1 MIKYTPFIVLWFVFF
16 ACRIDLGLNAIAHS
30 NVSCLDSER
39 KALLEFKEGL
49 VDNSNHLA
57 SWIGEDCCSWEGI
70 DCIRNTRHV
79 VKLDLRNNA
88 VIDFDRLQY
97 GDVQNYV
104 SIMRKSCLGGQIS
117 PSLVNLQHLHYLDLS
132 LNYFAGIRIPAF
144 IGSLKY
150 LRYLN
155 LSSAGFSGTIPPQL
169 GNLSALEYLDLREKS
184 EGFSG
189 WISDYQL
196 STKSLWWATSLSSLK
211 HLDLS
216 SVDLSEA
223 QDWLQALNKLRFL
236 SSLTLQLCRIYSFPH
251 IAHLNFTSVTSLDLS
266 YNRFNST
273 IPLWL
278 FNLTSLIHLDLSFNS
293 FFGPIV
299 PNSLQ
304 HWTSLSYLDL
314 SSNRFNTSLPD
325 PLFTLNNLVHM
336 ELSGNQIQGPLPFRL
351 GNLTS
356 LSVLHMGVNKF
367 GGNIPSAIGQLREL
381 TELDLSGNGFN
392 GTIPSSLWRLSELK
406 SLDLSYNPLSG
417 ELRDIHFAK
426 LAQLKELSLSST
438 LLALNVS
445 FSWVPPFQLHF
456 IDMSSMK
463 IGPKFPLWL
472 QTQQRVEYL
481 YMSDASISDT
491 IPDWFER
498 VCHGIKNLY
507 FSNNHM
513 IGKPPVCKGN
523 SGDKYR
529 AVFSLESN
537 KFEGPLQLLPTD
549 ISEFYLK
556 NNSLQGII
564 PQPDI
569 NMTLDIL
576 RILDLS
582 DNHFIGSI
590 PDSLCS
596 LQMLLVL
603 DLSNNQLS
611 ERIPSCIGKLKTL
624 EVLRLANN
632 SLHGHI
638 PISLGHLNVLRSLH
652 LDRNKFTG
660 MVPFSLRHLKNLQY
674 LDLGKNGLEGIIPAW
689 IGDELS
695 SLKILVLES
704 NNFHGDISMC
714 LCKLSSLQVL
724 NLKNNNLTGHIPRCF
739 NNFTA
744 MTLTELDS
752 IGIYVWVSVLNMS
765 YGVVDN
771 SEELSVF
778 IKGGML
784 NYTSRN
790 VAYVRFMGLS
800 GNKLSGEIPV
810 ELMSLVGLQGLDL
823 SRNHLC
829 GRIPENTGDLNQ
841 LESLDLSKN
850 DLSGPIPQ
858 SLSNLDSLGWLN
870 LSFNKLTGR
879 IPSGRHLQTLDDPTI
894 YMGNSGLCGEPL
906 DKSCPD
912 ESDGKSNVG
921 ESGDHEDGK
930 ESCFDWFYAGLG
942 PGFAVGLLGFFSV
955 LCFKKSWRYAF
966 FGFLENLL
974 NKVSVEIELLKR
986 KFD

>member
-1 MIKYTPFIVLWFVFF
+1 MIKFTAFIVLWIVFLTGK
-16 ACRIDLGLNAIAHS
+16 IDFGLHARAHS
-30 NVSCLDSER
+30 NVSCLESER
-39 KALLEFKEGL
+39 KTLLEFKKDL
-49 VDNSNHLA
+49 IDKSNRLA
-57 SWIGEDCCSWEGI
+57 SWTGEDCCSWEGVG
-70 DCIRNTRHV
+70 CSRNTGHV

-88 VIDFDRLQY
+88 TFDFDRFWV
-97 GDVQNYV
+97 GDTQNYV
-104 SIMRKSCLGGQIS
+104 SIYGETCLGGQIS

-132 LNYFAGIRIPAF
+132 SNYFARIRIPAF

-155 LSSAGFSGTIPPQL
+155 LSTAGFNGTIPPQL
-169 GNLSALEYLDLREKS
+169 GNLSALEYLDL
-184 EGFSG
+184 
-189 WISDYQL
+189 
-196 STKSLWWATSLSSLK
+196 
-211 HLDLS
+211 
-216 SVDLSEA
+216 
-223 QDWLQALNKLRFL
+223 ALNKLRFL
-236 SSLTLQLCRIYSFPH
+236 SSLTLRFCRIYSFPH
-251 IAHLNFTSVTSLDLS
+251 ITHLNFTSLTSLDL
-266 YNRFNST
+266 NGNEFNSM

-278 FNLTSLIHLDLSFNS
+278 FNLTSLVHLNLMNNN

-299 PNSLQ
+299 ANNLQ

-314 SSNRFNTSLPD
+314 RYNQFNTSLPD
-325 PLFTLNNLVHM
+325 SLFTLKNLVYM
-336 ELSGNQIQGPLPFRL
+336 ALSGNQIQGPLPFGL

-356 LSVLHMGVNKF
+356 LSVLHMGDNMFEGKIF
-367 GGNIPSAIGQLREL
+367 SIRQLRER
-381 TELDLSGNGFN
+381 TDPNVNGFN
-392 GTIPSSLWRLSELK
+392 GTIPSSLWSLSELK
-406 SLDLSYNPLSG
+406 SLDLSSNPLSG

-426 LAQLKELSLSST
+426 LAKLKVLRLSST

-445 FSWVPPFQLHF
+445 SKWVPPFQLQD
-456 IDMSSMK
+456 IGMSSIE

-472 QTQQRVEYL
+472 QTQKRVEYL
-481 YMSDASISDT
+481 YMSNASISDT

-498 VCHGIKNLY
+498 VCHGIKYLD
-507 FSNNHM
+507 FSDNHM
-513 IGKPPVCKGN
+513 MGKPPVCKGN
-523 SGDKYR
+523 SDTYR
-529 AVFSLESN
+529 LH
-537 KFEGPLQLLPTD
+537 LR
-549 ISEFYLK
+549 

-569 NMTLDIL
+569 KNDMTLDIL
-576 RILDLS
+576 QILDLS
-582 DNHFIGSI
+582 DNHFIGRI

-596 LQMLLVL
+596 LQSLAIL

-611 ERIPSCIGKLKTL
+611 GRIPSCIGKLKTL
-624 EVLRLANN
+624 GVLNLANN
-632 SLHGHI
+632 SLYGHI
-638 PISLGHLNVLRSLH
+638 PISLGHLNFLQSLH

-660 MVPFSLRHLKNLQY
+660 MVPFSLRHMKNLQY
-674 LDLGKNGLEGIIPAW
+674 LDLGKNGLEGILPAW

-704 NNFHGDISMC
+704 NNFHGDISMS

-724 NLKNNNLTGHIPRCF
+724 KLENNNLTGHIPRCF

-744 MTLTELDS
+744 MISTELDS
-752 IGIYVWVSVLNMS
+752 TRIYVPVYVLNGPFS
-765 YGVVDN
+765 VVYY
-771 SEELSVF
+771 SEDLSVF

-784 NYTSRN
+784 NYTSSN

-823 SRNHLC
+823 SRNHLS
-829 GRIPENTGDLNQ
+829 GRIPENIGNLSQ
-841 LESLDLSKN
+841 LESLHLSKN

-912 ESDGKSNVG
+912 GKSNAG
-921 ESGDHEDGK
+921 ESDGDHEDGK
-930 ESCFDWFYAGLG
+930 ESYFDWFYAGFVTWFCCWTRG
-942 PGFAVGLLGFFSV
+942 IPQCPMFPKVMA
-955 LCFKKSWRYAF
+955 LCILRIS
-966 FGFLENLL
+966 G
-974 NKVSVEIELLKR
+974 ELVQ
-986 KFD
+986 

>member
-1 MIKYTPFIVLWFVFF
+1 MTVQTG
-16 ACRIDLGLNAIAHS
+16 RIDLSCHARAYS
-30 NVSCLDSER
+30 NVSCFENER
-39 KALLEFKEGL
+39 RALLEFKKDL
-49 VDNSNHLA
+49 IDKSNRLA
-57 SWIGEDCCSWEGI
+57 SWTGEDCCSWEGVG
-70 DCIRNTRHV
+70 CSRNTRHV

-88 VIDFDRLQY
+88 AFDLDRFWR
-97 GDVQNYV
+97 GDTQNYV
-104 SIMRKSCLGGQIS
+104 SIYGETCLGGQIS
-117 PSLVNLQHLHYLDLS
+117 PSLVNLQHLHYLDLTS
-132 LNYFAGIRIPAF
+132 NYFAGIRIPAF
-144 IGSLKY
+144 IGSLKN

-155 LSSAGFSGTIPPQL
+155 LSNAGFNGTIPPQI
-169 GNLSALEYLDLREKS
+169 GNLSTLEYLALGNKA
-184 EGFSG
+184 EGFSY
-189 WISDYQL
+189 WKSDYYL
-196 STKSLWWATSLSSLK
+196 STKSLWWITSLSSLK

-216 SVDLSEA
+216 GADLGEA
-223 QDWLQALNKLRFL
+223 QDWLQAFNKLRFL
-236 SSLTLQLCRIYSFPH
+236 SSLTLRFCRIYSFPY
-251 IAHLNFTSVTSLDLS
+251 IAHLNFTSLTSLDLHD
-266 YNRFNST
+266 NAFNSS

-278 FNLTSLIHLDLSFNS
+278 FNLTSLVHLDLSSNS
-293 FFGPIV
+293 FFGPVV
-299 PNSLQ
+299 PHSLQ

-314 SSNRFNTSLPD
+314 SGNQFNASLPD
-325 PLFTLNNLVHM
+325 SLFTLNNLVHLD
-336 ELSGNQIQGPLPFRL
+336 LSDNQIQGPLPFGL

-356 LSVLHMGVNKF
+356 LSVLDMGGNKF
-367 GGNIPSAIGQLREL
+367 EGKIPSAIGQLREL
-381 TELDLSGNGFN
+381 TELDLSDNRFN

-406 SLDLSYNPLSG
+406 SLYLSGNPLSG
-417 ELRDIHFAK
+417 ELRDIHFAQ
-426 LAQLKELSLSST
+426 LAKLKELVLSST

-445 FSWVPPFQLHF
+445 SSWVPPFQLHA
-456 IDMSSMK
+456 IDTSSIKM
-463 IGPKFPLWL
+463 GPKFPLWL
-472 QTQQRVEYL
+472 QTQKRVEYL
-481 YMSDASISDT
+481 GMSDASISDT

-498 VCHGIKNLY
+498 VCHGIKSLD
-507 FSNNHM
+507 FSNNY
-513 IGKPPVCKGN
+513 ITGKPPVCKGN
-523 SGDKYR
+523 SGYEFGKMFY
-529 AVFSLESN
+529 LESN

-549 ISEFYLK
+549 IAGLYLQ

-576 RILDLS
+576 RVLDLS

-596 LQMLLVL
+596 LQMLVVL

-611 ERIPSCIGKLKTL
+611 GRIPSCIGKLKTL
-624 EVLRLANN
+624 GVLNLANN
-632 SLHGHI
+632 SLYGHI
-638 PISLGHLNVLRSLH
+638 PISLGHLNFLQSLH

-660 MVPFSLRHLKNLQY
+660 MVPFSLRHLENLQY

-704 NNFHGDISMC
+704 NNFHGDISMN
-714 LCKLSSLQVL
+714 LCKLSSLRVL
-724 NLKNNNLTGHIPRCF
+724 NLEDNNLTGHIPRCF

-744 MTLTELDS
+744 MTLTELDPTVTRY
-752 IGIYVWVSVLNMS
+752 I
-765 YGVVDN
+765 
-771 SEELSVF
+771 EELSLFV
-778 IKGGML
+778 KGEML
-784 NYTSRN
+784 NYTSSN

-823 SRNHLC
+823 SRNHLS
-829 GRIPENTGDLNQ
+829 GRIPENIGNLSQ

-906 DKSCPD
+906 DRSCP
-912 ESDGKSNVG
+912 DGKSNAG
-921 ESGDHEDGK
+921 ESDGDHEDGK
-930 ESCFDWFYAGLG
+930 ESYFYWFYAGLG

-955 LCFKKSWRYAF
+955 LCFKKSWRYAY

-974 NKVSVEIELLKR
+974 NKVSVEIALLKR
-986 KFD
+986 KFV

>member
-1 MIKYTPFIVLWFVFF
+1 MIKFTAFIVLWFVFLTGK
-16 ACRIDLGLNAIAHS
+16 IDLGLHARAHS
-30 NVSCLDSER
+30 NVSCLESER
-39 KALLEFKEGL
+39 KTLLEFKKDL
-49 VDNSNHLA
+49 IDKSNRLA
-57 SWIGEDCCSWEGI
+57 SWTGENCCSWEGVG
-70 DCIRNTRHV
+70 CSRNTRHV

-88 VIDFDRLQY
+88 TFDFDRFWG
-97 GDVQNYV
+97 GDTQNYF
-104 SIMRKSCLGGQIS
+104 SIHGETCLGGQIS

-132 LNYFAGIRIPAF
+132 SNYFAGIRIPAF
-144 IGSLKY
+144 IGSLKN

-155 LSSAGFSGTIPPQL
+155 FSNAGFNGTIPPQL
-169 GNLSALEYLDLREKS
+169 GNLSALNYLDLGNKIGS
-184 EGFSG
+184 FSFET
-189 WISDYQL
+189 SHHSL

-216 SVDLSEA
+216 GADLGEA

-236 SSLTLQLCRIYSFPH
+236 SLLTLQSCSIYPFPH
-251 IAHLNFTSVTSLDLS
+251 VAHLNFTSLTSLDLS
-266 YNRFNST
+266 ENEFNST

-278 FNLTSLIHLDLSFNS
+278 FNLTSLVHLDLSSNS

-299 PNSLQ
+299 PNNLQ

-314 SSNRFNTSLPD
+314 SYNQFNTSLPD
-325 PLFTLNNLVHM
+325 PLFTLNNLVHLDM
-336 ELSGNQIQGPLPFRL
+336 SDNQIQGPLPFSL

-356 LSVLHMGVNKF
+356 LAVLHMGYNKF
-367 GGNIPSAIGQLREL
+367 KGKIPSAIGQLREL
-381 TELDLSGNGFN
+381 TELDLSGNRFN
-392 GTIPSSLWRLSELK
+392 GTIPSSLWMLSELK
-406 SLDLSYNPLSG
+406 SLDLSDNPLSG
-417 ELRDIHFAK
+417 ELRDIHFAQ
-426 LAQLKELSLSST
+426 LAQLKDLRLSSP

-445 FSWVPPFQLHF
+445 SSWVPPFQLQV
-456 IDMSSMK
+456 IRMRSIK

-481 YMSDASISDT
+481 VMSNASISDT

-498 VCHGIKNLY
+498 VCHGIKYLD
-507 FSNNHM
+507 FSGNHM
-513 IGKPPVCKGN
+513 MGKPPVCKGN
-523 SGDKYR
+523 SGHEFRKI
-529 AVFSLESN
+529 FFLESI

-549 ISEFYLK
+549 IAELYLK

-564 PQPDI
+564 PHPDI

-576 RILDLS
+576 RVLDLS

-596 LQMLLVL
+596 LQMLVVL

-611 ERIPSCIGKLKTL
+611 GRIPSCIGKLKTL
-624 EVLRLANN
+624 GALLLANN

-638 PISLGHLNVLRSLH
+638 PISLGHLNDLQSLH
-652 LDRNKFTG
+652 LNRNNFTG
-660 MVPFSLRHLKNLQY
+660 TVPFSLRHLKKLEY
-674 LDLGKNGLEGIIPAW
+674 LDLGNNRLEGIIPSW

-695 SLKILVLES
+695 RLRILVLES
-704 NNFHGDISMC
+704 NNFHGDISVS

-724 NLKNNNLTGHIPRCF
+724 DLEDNNLTGHIPRCF

-744 MTLTELDS
+744 MISTKLDRTDVFVDVYPV
-752 IGIYVWVSVLNMS
+752 IGEEAS
-765 YGVVDN
+765 YR
-771 SEELSVF
+771 EELSVF

-784 NYTSRN
+784 NYTSSN

-823 SRNHLC
+823 SGNHLS
-829 GRIPENTGDLNQ
+829 GRIPENIGNLSQ

-858 SLSNLDSLGWLN
+858 SLSNLNFLSCMN
-870 LSFNKLTGR
+870 LSFNKLIGR
-879 IPSGRHLQTLDDPTI
+879 IPSGRQLQTLDDPTI

-912 ESDGKSNVG
+912 GKSNAG
-921 ESGDHEDGK
+921 ESDGDHEDGK
-930 ESCFDWFYAGLG
+930 ESYFDWFYAGLG
-942 PGFAVGLLGFFSV
+942 PGFAVGLVGFLSV
-955 LCFKKSWRYAF
+955 LCFQKSWRYAY
-966 FGFLENLL
+966 FGFLESLF
-974 NKVSVEIELLKR
+974 NKVWVEIALLKR
-986 KFD
+986 KFN